1 MMRKGGHT
9 LLIDGN
15 YFLHSRLFVL
25 PRPKNGVMLED
36 EASRASLMR
45 KLAIDLASEVRKMR
59 GFIDKVVVAVDA
71 RSWRKDLFP
80 TAEYKGTRKADSSID
95 WNAVYNVYEE
105 FQNILQKHGVVVHK
119 IEGAE
124 ADDVL
129 FGWSTLLINK
139 GRNSIIWTG
148 DKDLIQLVNY
158 SKANDSY
165 SLWYSPVQKSLYCFK
180 DFINV
185 LDTSET
191 TNTDDLLFNLS
202 TYSGVREE
210 YKIAIKDWIQSNKVK
225 LTEVN
230 CDEFMFNKLLIGD
243 KSDNIPS
250 VVLWQKEMKGGK
262 LRTYSIT
269 DKLADK
275 IFQQYNKENSQFV
288 IDQLFNK
295 DEIEKLADVVY
306 RVIGKSSIA
315 QIKNNISQ
323 NMSLMMLHTK
333 VIPDA
338 IQNEIY
344 SSVESE
350 LKVLEGTDLSQL
362 TNKEKILEGTGWLK
376 VSQTPKQYDA
386 FSNIPT
392 ETKQPKKL
400 KLVGKKTNKKLF

>member
-1 MMRKGGHT
+1 MRKGGHT

-165 SLWYSPVQKSLYCFK
+165 ALWYSPVQKSLYCFK
-180 DFINV
+180 DFIDV
-185 LDTSET
+185 LNTSET

-202 TYSGVREE
+202 TYSGVKEE
-210 YKIAIKDWIQSNKVK
+210 YKLAIKDWIQSNKVK

-243 KSDNIPS
+243 KSDNIQS

-306 RVIGKSSIA
+306 RVIGKSSVA

-344 SSVESE
+344 SSVEAE

-386 FSNIPT
+386 FANIP
-392 ETKQPKKL
+392 ETKEKKKL
-400 KLVGKKTNKKLF
+400 KLVGKKTNTKLF

>member
-1 MMRKGGHT
+1 MRKGGHT

-25 PRPKNGVMLED
+25 PRPKDGVMLED

-165 SLWYSPVQKSLYCFK
+165 ALWYSPVQKSLYCFN

-185 LDTSET
+185 LETSET
-191 TNTDDLLFNLS
+191 TNNDDLLFNLS
-202 TYSGVREE
+202 TYSGVKEE
-210 YKIAIKDWIQSNKVK
+210 YKLAIKDWIQSNKVK

-269 DKLADK
+269 NKLADK

-306 RVIGKSSIA
+306 RVIGKSSVA

-344 SSVESE
+344 SSVEAE

-386 FSNIPT
+386 FANIP
-392 ETKQPKKL
+392 ETKEKKKL
-400 KLVGKKTNKKLF
+400 KLVGKKTNTKLF

>member
-1 MMRKGGHT
+1 MRKGGHT

-95 WNAVYNVYEE
+95 WNAVYGVYEE

-129 FGWSTLLINK
+129 FGWSTLLINR

-191 TNTDDLLFNLS
+191 TDTDDLLFNLS

-269 DKLADK
+269 EKLADK

-306 RVIGKSSIA
+306 RVIGKPSIA

-386 FSNIPT
+386 FANIP
-392 ETKQPKKL
+392 ETKEKKKL
-400 KLVGKKTNKKLF
+400 KLVGKKTNTKLF

>member
-1 MMRKGGHT
+1 MRKGGHT

-80 TAEYKGTRKADSSID
+80 AAEYKGTRKADSSID

-165 SLWYSPVQKSLYCFK
+165 ALWYSPVQKSLYCFK
-180 DFINV
+180 DFIDV
-185 LDTSET
+185 LNTSET
-191 TNTDDLLFNLS
+191 TNNDDLLFNLS

-210 YKIAIKDWIQSNKVK
+210 YKLAIKDWIQSNKVK

-275 IFQQYNKENSQFV
+275 IFQQYNKENNQFV

-306 RVIGKSSIA
+306 RVIGKSSVA
-315 QIKNNISQ
+315 QIKNNVSQ

-376 VSQTPKQYDA
+376 ISQTPKQYDA
-386 FSNIPT
+386 FANIP
-392 ETKQPKKL
+392 ETKEKKKL
-400 KLVGKKTNKKLF
+400 KLVGKKTNTKLF

>member
-1 MMRKGGHT
+1 MRKGGHT

-95 WNAVYNVYEE
+95 WNAVYGVYEE

-129 FGWSTLLINK
+129 FGWSTLLINR

-191 TNTDDLLFNLS
+191 TDTDDLLFNLS

-269 DKLADK
+269 EKLADK

-386 FSNIPT
+386 FANIP
-392 ETKQPKKL
+392 ETKEKKKL
-400 KLVGKKTNKKLF
+400 KLIGKKTNTKLF

>member
-1 MMRKGGHT
+1 MRKGGHT

-80 TAEYKGTRKADSSID
+80 AAEYKGTRKADSSID

-129 FGWSTLLINK
+129 FGWSTLLINR

-165 SLWYSPVQKSLYCFK
+165 ALWYSPVQKSLYCFK
-180 DFINV
+180 DFIDV
-185 LDTSET
+185 LNTSET
-191 TNTDDLLFNLS
+191 TNNDDLLFNLS

-210 YKIAIKDWIQSNKVK
+210 YKLAIKDWIQSNKVK

-275 IFQQYNKENSQFV
+275 IFQQYNKENDQFV

-386 FSNIPT
+386 FANIP
-392 ETKQPKKL
+392 ETKEKKKL

>member
-1 MMRKGGHT
+1 MRKGAHT

-25 PRPKNGVMLED
+25 PRPKNARMLDD

-59 GFIDKVVVAVDA
+59 GFIDNVVVAVDA
-71 RSWRKDLFP
+71 RSWRKDLYP
-80 TAEYKGTRKADSSID
+80 SAEYKGTRKVDDKINWDS
-95 WNAVYNVYEE
+95 VYEVYTE
-105 FQNILQKHGVVVHK
+105 FQDILQTHGVTVHR

-139 GRNSIIWTG
+139 GRNCIIWTG
-148 DKDLIQLVNY
+148 DRDLIQLVNY

-165 SLWYSPVQKSLYCFK
+165 ALWYSPTQKSLYGFK

-185 LDTSET
+185 LNTSEIE
-191 TNTDDLLFNLS
+191 DKEELLFNLS
-202 TYSGVREE
+202 TYSGFKEE
-210 YKIAIKDWIQSNKVK
+210 YKQAVRDWIAKNKIK

-230 CDEFMFNKLLIGD
+230 CDEFMFKKILIGD

-275 IFQQYNKENSQFV
+275 IFKQYAKENESFV

-295 DEIEKLADVVY
+295 NEVETLADVVY
-306 RVIGKSSIA
+306 RVVGKSSKQA
-315 QIKNNISQ
+315 IKNNIFQ

-344 SSVESE
+344 SNVETE
-350 LKVLEGTDLSQL
+350 LKVLKATNLSKL
-362 TNKEKILEGTGWLK
+362 SNKEQILEGTDWLTIK
-376 VSQTPKQYDA
+376 QTPKQHDV
-386 FSNIPT
+386 FSNINET
-392 ETKQPKKL
+392 ESPKKI
-400 KLVGKKTNKKLF
+400 KLIGKKTNSKLF

>member
-1 MMRKGGHT
+1 MRKGGHT

-165 SLWYSPVQKSLYCFK
+165 ALWYSPVQKSLYCFK
-180 DFINV
+180 DFIDV
-185 LDTSET
+185 LNTSET

-202 TYSGVREE
+202 TYSGVKEE
-210 YKIAIKDWIQSNKVK
+210 YKLAIKDWIQSNKVK

-386 FSNIPT
+386 FANIP
-392 ETKQPKKL
+392 ETKEKKKL
-400 KLVGKKTNKKLF
+400 KLVGKKTNTKLF

>member
-1 MMRKGGHT
+1 MRKGGHT

-80 TAEYKGTRKADSSID
+80 AAEYKGTRKADSSID

-129 FGWSTLLINK
+129 FGWSTLLINR

-165 SLWYSPVQKSLYCFK
+165 ALWYSPVQKSLYCFK

-185 LDTSET
+185 LNTSET

-210 YKIAIKDWIQSNKVK
+210 YKLAIKDWIQSNKVK

-275 IFQQYNKENSQFV
+275 IFQQYNKENDQFV

-306 RVIGKSSIA
+306 RVIGKSSVA

-386 FSNIPT
+386 FANIPK
-392 ETKQPKKL
+392 TKEKKKL

>member
-1 MMRKGGHT
+1 MRKGGHT

-95 WNAVYNVYEE
+95 WNAVYGVYEE

-129 FGWSTLLINK
+129 FGWSTLLINR

-191 TNTDDLLFNLS
+191 TDTDDLLFNLS

-269 DKLADK
+269 EKLADK

-295 DEIEKLADVVY
+295 YEIEKLADVVY

-386 FSNIPT
+386 FANIP
-392 ETKQPKKL
+392 ETKEKKKL
-400 KLVGKKTNKKLF
+400 KLVGKKTNTKLF

>member
-1 MMRKGGHT
+1 MRKGGHT

-95 WNAVYNVYEE
+95 WNAVYDVYEE

-165 SLWYSPVQKSLYCFK
+165 ALWYSPVQKSLYCFK
-180 DFINV
+180 DFIDV
-185 LDTSET
+185 LNTSET

-202 TYSGVREE
+202 TYSGVKEE
-210 YKIAIKDWIQSNKVK
+210 YKLAIKDWIQSNKVK

-275 IFQQYNKENSQFV
+275 IFQQYNKENNQFV

-386 FSNIPT
+386 FANIP
-392 ETKQPKKL
+392 ETKEKKKL
-400 KLVGKKTNKKLF
+400 KLVGKKTNTKLF

>member
-1 MMRKGGHT
+1 MRKGGHT

-95 WNAVYNVYEE
+95 WNAVYGVYEE

-129 FGWSTLLINK
+129 FGWSTLLINR

-191 TNTDDLLFNLS
+191 TDTDDLLFNLS

-210 YKIAIKDWIQSNKVK
+210 YKIAIKDWIQTNKVK

-386 FSNIPT
+386 FANIP
-392 ETKQPKKL
+392 ETKEKKKL
-400 KLVGKKTNKKLF
+400 KLVGKKTNTKLF

>member
-1 MMRKGGHT
+1 MRKGGHT

-165 SLWYSPVQKSLYCFK
+165 ALWYSPVQKSLYCFK
-180 DFINV
+180 DFIDV
-185 LDTSET
+185 LNTSET

-210 YKIAIKDWIQSNKVK
+210 YKLAIKDWIQSNKVK

-230 CDEFMFNKLLIGD
+230 CDEFMFNKLLVGD

-275 IFQQYNKENSQFV
+275 IFQQYNKENDQFV

-386 FSNIPT
+386 FANIP
-392 ETKQPKKL
+392 ETKEIKKL
-400 KLVGKKTNKKLF
+400 KLVGKKTNTKLF

>member
-1 MMRKGGHT
+1 MRKGGHT

-129 FGWSTLLINK
+129 FGWSTLLINR

-191 TNTDDLLFNLS
+191 TNNDDLLFNLS

-210 YKIAIKDWIQSNKVK
+210 YKLAIKDWIQSNKVK

-275 IFQQYNKENSQFV
+275 IFQQYNKENSQFI

-306 RVIGKSSIA
+306 RVIGKSSIS

-344 SSVESE
+344 SSVEAE

-386 FSNIPT
+386 FANIP
-392 ETKQPKKL
+392 ETKEKKKL
-400 KLVGKKTNKKLF
+400 KLVGKKTNTKLF

>member
-95 WNAVYNVYEE
+95 WNAVYDVYEE

-165 SLWYSPVQKSLYCFK
+165 ALWYSPVQKSLYCFK
-180 DFINV
+180 DFIDV
-185 LDTSET
+185 LNTSET

-202 TYSGVREE
+202 TYSGVKEE
-210 YKIAIKDWIQSNKVK
+210 YKLAIKDWIQSNKVK

-275 IFQQYNKENSQFV
+275 IFQQYNKENSQFI

-306 RVIGKSSIA
+306 RVIGKSSIV

-386 FSNIPT
+386 FANIP
-392 ETKQPKKL
+392 ETKEKKKL
-400 KLVGKKTNKKLF
+400 KLVGKKTNTKLF

>member
-1 MMRKGGHT
+1 MRKGGHT

-95 WNAVYNVYEE
+95 WNAVYGVYEE

-129 FGWSTLLINK
+129 FGWSTLLINR

-191 TNTDDLLFNLS
+191 TDTDDLLFNLS

-250 VVLWQKEMKGGK
+250 VVLWQKEMKGCK
-262 LRTYSIT
+262 FRTYSIT
-269 DKLADK
+269 EKLADK

-306 RVIGKSSIA
+306 RVIGKSSVA

>member
-1 MMRKGGHT
+1 MRKGGHT

-95 WNAVYNVYEE
+95 WNAVYDVYEE

-165 SLWYSPVQKSLYCFK
+165 ALWYSPVQKSLYCFK
-180 DFINV
+180 DFIDV
-185 LDTSET
+185 LNTSET

-210 YKIAIKDWIQSNKVK
+210 YKLAIKDWIQSNKVK

-275 IFQQYNKENSQFV
+275 IFQQYNKENDQFV

-306 RVIGKSSIA
+306 RVIGKSSVA

-392 ETKQPKKL
+392 ETKRPKKL

>member
-165 SLWYSPVQKSLYCFK
+165 ALWYSPVQKSLYCFK
-180 DFINV
+180 DFIDV
-185 LDTSET
+185 LNTSET

-202 TYSGVREE
+202 TYSGVKEE
-210 YKIAIKDWIQSNKVK
+210 YKLAIKDWIQSNKVK

-386 FSNIPT
+386 FANIP
-392 ETKQPKKL
+392 ETKEKKKL
-400 KLVGKKTNKKLF
+400 KLVGKKTNTKLF

>member
-1 MMRKGGHT
+1 MRKGGHT

-95 WNAVYNVYEE
+95 WNAVYDVYEE

-165 SLWYSPVQKSLYCFK
+165 ALWYSPVQKSLYCFK
-180 DFINV
+180 DFIDV
-185 LDTSET
+185 LNTSEI

-202 TYSGVREE
+202 TYSGVKEE
-210 YKIAIKDWIQSNKVK
+210 YKLAIKDWIQSNKVK

-386 FSNIPT
+386 FANIP
-392 ETKQPKKL
+392 ETKEKKKL
-400 KLVGKKTNKKLF
+400 KLVGKKTNTKLF

>member
-95 WNAVYNVYEE
+95 WNAVYDVYEE

-165 SLWYSPVQKSLYCFK
+165 ALWYSPVQKSLYCFK
-180 DFINV
+180 DFIDV
-185 LDTSET
+185 LNTSET

-202 TYSGVREE
+202 TYSGVKEE
-210 YKIAIKDWIQSNKVK
+210 YKLAIKDWIQSNKVK

-275 IFQQYNKENSQFV
+275 IFQQYNKENNQFV

-386 FSNIPT
+386 FANIP
-392 ETKQPKKL
+392 ETKEKKKL
-400 KLVGKKTNKKLF
+400 KLVGKKTNTKLF

>member
-1 MMRKGGHT
+1 MRKGGHT

-80 TAEYKGTRKADSSID
+80 AAEYKGTRKADSSID

-129 FGWSTLLINK
+129 FGWSTLLINR

-165 SLWYSPVQKSLYCFK
+165 ALWYSPVQKSLYCFK

-185 LDTSET
+185 LNTSET

-210 YKIAIKDWIQSNKVK
+210 YKLAIKDWIQSNKVK

-230 CDEFMFNKLLIGD
+230 CDELMFNKLLIGD

-275 IFQQYNKENSQFV
+275 IFQQYNKENDQFV

-306 RVIGKSSIA
+306 RVIGKSSVA

-386 FSNIPT
+386 FANIP
-392 ETKQPKKL
+392 ETKEKKKL

>member
-1 MMRKGGHT
+1 MRKGGHT

-59 GFIDKVVVAVDA
+59 GFIDKVVVTVDA

-80 TAEYKGTRKADSSID
+80 AAEYKGTRKADSSID

-165 SLWYSPVQKSLYCFK
+165 ALWYSPVQKSLYCFK
-180 DFINV
+180 DFIDV
-185 LDTSET
+185 LNTSET

-202 TYSGVREE
+202 TYSGVKEE
-210 YKIAIKDWIQSNKVK
+210 YKLAIKDWIQSNKVK

-306 RVIGKSSIA
+306 RVIGKSSVA
-315 QIKNNISQ
+315 QIQSKISQ

-344 SSVESE
+344 SSVEAE

-376 VSQTPKQYDA
+376 ISQTPKQYDA
-386 FSNIPT
+386 FANIP
-392 ETKQPKKL
+392 ETKEKKKL
-400 KLVGKKTNKKLF
+400 KLVGKKTNTKLF

>member
-95 WNAVYNVYEE
+95 WNAVYGVYEE

-386 FSNIPT
+386 FANIP
-392 ETKQPKKL
+392 ETKEKKKL
-400 KLVGKKTNKKLF
+400 KLVGKKTNTKLF

>member
-1 MMRKGGHT
+1 MRKGGHT

-80 TAEYKGTRKADSSID
+80 AAEYKGTRKADSSID

-129 FGWSTLLINK
+129 FGWSTLLINR

-165 SLWYSPVQKSLYCFK
+165 ALWYSPVQKSLYCFK

-185 LDTSET
+185 LNTSET

-210 YKIAIKDWIQSNKVK
+210 YKLAIKDWIQSNKVK

-275 IFQQYNKENSQFV
+275 IFQQYNKENDQFV

-306 RVIGKSSIA
+306 RVIGKSSVA

-386 FSNIPT
+386 FANIP
-392 ETKQPKKL
+392 ETKEKKKL

>member
-1 MMRKGGHT
+1 MRKGGHT

-129 FGWSTLLINK
+129 FGWSTLLINR

-191 TNTDDLLFNLS
+191 TNNDDLLFNLS

-210 YKIAIKDWIQSNKVK
+210 YKLAIKDWIQSNKVK

-275 IFQQYNKENSQFV
+275 IFQQYNKENDQFV

-344 SSVESE
+344 SSVEAE

-386 FSNIPT
+386 FANIP
-392 ETKQPKKL
+392 ETKEKKKL
-400 KLVGKKTNKKLF
+400 KLVGKKTNTKLF

>member
-1 MMRKGGHT
+1 MRKGGHT

-105 FQNILQKHGVVVHK
+105 FQSILQKHGVVVHK

-165 SLWYSPVQKSLYCFK
+165 ALWYSPVQKSLYCFK

-185 LDTSET
+185 LGTSET
-191 TNTDDLLFNLS
+191 TNNDDLLFNLS

-210 YKIAIKDWIQSNKVK
+210 YKQAIKDWIQSNKVK

-275 IFQQYNKENSQFV
+275 IFQQYNKENSQFI

-306 RVIGKSSIA
+306 RVIGKSSIV

-362 TNKEKILEGTGWLK
+362 TNKEKILEGTTWLK

-386 FSNIPT
+386 FANIP
-392 ETKQPKKL
+392 ETKEKKKL
-400 KLVGKKTNKKLF
+400 KLIGKKTNKKLF

>member
-1 MMRKGGHT
+1 MRKGGHT

-25 PRPKNGVMLED
+25 PRPKNGIMLED

-59 GFIDKVVVAVDA
+59 GFIDKVVVTVDA

-95 WNAVYNVYEE
+95 WNAVYDVYEE

-165 SLWYSPVQKSLYCFK
+165 ALWYSPVQKSLYCFK
-180 DFINV
+180 DFIDV
-185 LDTSET
+185 LNTSET

-202 TYSGVREE
+202 TYSGVKEE

-306 RVIGKSSIA
+306 RVIGKSSVA

-344 SSVESE
+344 SSVEAE

-386 FSNIPT
+386 FANIP
-392 ETKQPKKL
+392 ETKEKKKL
-400 KLVGKKTNKKLF
+400 KLVGKKTNTKLF

>member
-1 MMRKGGHT
+1 MRKGGHT

-95 WNAVYNVYEE
+95 WNAVYDVYEE

-165 SLWYSPVQKSLYCFK
+165 ALWYSPVQKSLYCFK
-180 DFINV
+180 DFIDV
-185 LDTSET
+185 LNTSET

-202 TYSGVREE
+202 TYSGVKEE
-210 YKIAIKDWIQSNKVK
+210 YKLAIKDWIQSNKVK

-306 RVIGKSSIA
+306 RVIGKSSVA

-386 FSNIPT
+386 FANIP
-392 ETKQPKKL
+392 ETKEKKKL
-400 KLVGKKTNKKLF
+400 KLVGKKTNTKLF

>member
-1 MMRKGGHT
+1 MRKGGHT

-165 SLWYSPVQKSLYCFK
+165 ALWYSPVQKSLYCFN

-185 LDTSET
+185 LETSET
-191 TNTDDLLFNLS
+191 TNNDDLLFNLS
-202 TYSGVREE
+202 TYSGVKEE
-210 YKIAIKDWIQSNKVK
+210 YKLAIKDWIQSNKVK

-306 RVIGKSSIA
+306 RVIGKSSVA

-344 SSVESE
+344 SSVEAE

-386 FSNIPT
+386 FANIP
-392 ETKQPKKL
+392 ETKEKKKL
-400 KLVGKKTNKKLF
+400 KLVGKKTNTKLF

>member
-1 MMRKGGHT
+1 MRKGGHT

-80 TAEYKGTRKADSSID
+80 TAEYKGTRKSDSSID
-95 WNAVYNVYEE
+95 WNAVYDVYEE

-165 SLWYSPVQKSLYCFK
+165 ALWYSPVQKSLYCFK
-180 DFINV
+180 DFIDV
-185 LDTSET
+185 LNTSET
-191 TNTDDLLFNLS
+191 TDTDDLLFNLS
-202 TYSGVREE
+202 TYSGVKEE
-210 YKIAIKDWIQSNKVK
+210 YKQAIKDWIQSNKVK

-386 FSNIPT
+386 FANIP
-392 ETKQPKKL
+392 ETKEKKKL
-400 KLVGKKTNKKLF
+400 KLVGKKTNTKLF

>member
-1 MMRKGGHT
+1 MRKGGHT

-80 TAEYKGTRKADSSID
+80 SAEYKGTRKTDSSINWD
-95 WNAVYNVYEE
+95 AVYHIYEE

-139 GRNSIIWTG
+139 GRNCIIWTG
-148 DKDLIQLVNY
+148 DRDLIQLVNY

-165 SLWYSPVQKSLYCFK
+165 SLWYSPTQKSLYGFK
-180 DFINV
+180 DFIDV
-185 LDTSET
+185 LNTSEIE
-191 TNTDDLLFNLS
+191 NKEDLLFNLS
-202 TYSGVREE
+202 QYSGFKEE
-210 YKIAIKDWIQSNKVK
+210 YKEAIKTWIQNNKIK

-230 CDEFMFNKLLIGD
+230 CDEFMFKKILIGD

-250 VVLWQKEMKGGK
+250 VALWQKEMKGGK

-269 DKLADK
+269 DKIADK
-275 IFQQYNKENSQFV
+275 IFEQYTKENDQFV

-295 DEIEKLADVVY
+295 NEVENLADIVY
-306 RVIGKSSIA
+306 RVIGKSSKQI
-315 QIKNNISQ
+315 IKNNISQ
-323 NMSLMMLHTK
+323 NMVLMMLHTK

-344 SSVESE
+344 KSVETE

-362 TNKEKILEGTGWLK
+362 INKEKILEGTDWLK
-376 VSQTPKQYDA
+376 INKVPKQYDA

-392 ETKQPKKL
+392 ETKRPKKL
-400 KLVGKKTNKKLF
+400 KLVGKKTNNKLF

>member
-1 MMRKGGHT
+1 MRKGGHT

-95 WNAVYNVYEE
+95 WNAVYDVYEE

-165 SLWYSPVQKSLYCFK
+165 ALWYSPVQKSLYCFK
-180 DFINV
+180 DFIDV
-185 LDTSET
+185 LNTSET

-202 TYSGVREE
+202 TYSGVKEE
-210 YKIAIKDWIQSNKVK
+210 YKLAIKDWIQSNKVK

-275 IFQQYNKENSQFV
+275 IFQQYNKENSQFI

-306 RVIGKSSIA
+306 RVIGKSSIV

-386 FSNIPT
+386 FANIP
-392 ETKQPKKL
+392 ETKEKKKL